1 MKTILITGGT
11 GLVGKALTKLL
22 TENGYLVKWLTRK
35 INPSES
41 TPQYTWDWKNKKIEI
56 EALTDVDA
64 IINLAGASINGRKW
78 TKQWKKEIYDSRIK
92 STEFLFDTISKE
104 KYKIQTF
111 VSISAVGYYGAV
123 TSEKTFVETDT
134 HANDFLGNTCFDWE
148 QQANRFKDLGIR
160 TVIIRTG
167 IVLAKESEAFKKIIF
182 PIRFNLGAALGSG
195 KQIFPWIHIEDL
207 CSILMK
213 SVSDETIEGAYNA
226 VAPEQLTNKELM
238 QKLSVALDKN
248 FFLPNIPSFI
258 LNLVFGEL
266 AVSLL
271 NGSKISPDKLIKAGY
286 EFQFKNLMEA
296 TKELLIQ
303 K

>member
-22 TENGYLVKWLTRK
+22 TENEYHVKWLTRK

-78 TKQWKKEIYDSRIK
+78 TKQWKNEIYDSRIK

-148 QQANRFKDLGIR
+148 QQASRFKDLGIR

-167 IVLAKESEAFKKIIF
+167 IVLSKESEAFKKIIF
-182 PIRFNLGAALGSG
+182 PIRFNLGAALGS
-195 KQIFPWIHIEDL
+195 
-207 CSILMK
+207 
-213 SVSDETIEGAYNA
+213 V
-226 VAPEQLTNKELM
+226 V
-238 QKLSVALDKN
+238 
-248 FFLPNIPSFI
+248 
-258 LNLVFGEL
+258 
-266 AVSLL
+266 
-271 NGSKISPDKLIKAGY
+271 
-286 EFQFKNLMEA
+286 
-296 TKELLIQ
+296 
-303 K
+303 